1 MSTKPNTLTGLFCAL
16 AMGLAVSAC
25 GSPGGESNSI
35 NPKLNELKQNESALQ
50 DTTVHQAYLVHQAFL
65 SNLADLCGQ
74 TFVGASTFPEEEDH
88 VLVGNELHARISHCE
103 EGRVDVGLYREGG
116 TVWHTT
122 WVLTMRGDGTQKG
135 GLHLYHEHIGD
146 KVYPEGEE
154 PLTGYGG
161 YADGRGSEWIQYF
174 PADEAT
180 AEMLPEAA
188 TNEWRMELD
197 RENGVFV
204 YALERHGKP
213 RFRASLQAFR

>member
-1 MSTKPNTLTGLFCAL
+1 MRDST
-16 AMGLAVSAC
+16 V
-25 GSPGGESNSI
+25 
-35 NPKLNELKQNESALQ
+35 Q
-50 DTTVHQAYLVHQAFL
+50 QAFFVHQAFL
-65 SNLADLCGQ
+65 SNLADFCGQ
-74 TFVGASTFPEEEDH
+74 MFVGESTFPEEEDH
-88 VLVGNELHARISHCE
+88 VLVGNELHARISRCE
-103 EGRVDVGLYREGG
+103 EGRVDVDLYREGG

-122 WVLTMRGDGTQKG
+122 WVLTMRGDGVQGGANGDFSDGGGDSASDGVTGGGGDSASDGVTGGGGAEPQKG

-146 KVYPEGEE
+146 KVYPEGEA

-197 RENGVFV
+197 PESGVFV

-213 RFRASLQAFR
+213 RFRASLQVLR